1 MTMKRLVGS
10 HCVQRGNSETE
21 GSKLLGKGRDA
32 RGWRGQEEQSANR
45 GHPGQGQTGEGKG
58 EVHRG

>member
-1 MTMKRLVGS
+1 MKRLVGGIVS
-10 HCVQRGNSETE
+10 SEGKANRGQQVVGE
-21 GSKLLGKGRDA
+21 GKRCW
-32 RGWRGQEEQSANR
+32 GWRGQEEQSAHR